1 MTQKGA
7 KKMTLN
13 DAELGKEYVIFD
25 VETDDFE
32 LVSFLLSLGCYKG
45 GKVAVI
51 SRRKK
56 SCVIALKDSR
66 YTIDTD
72 LAGAILIE
80 K

>member
-1 MTQKGA
+1 
-7 KKMTLN
+7 MTLN
-13 DAELGKEYVIFD
+13 DAELGFEYKVSD
-25 VETDDFE
+25 VATDDFE

-45 GKVAVI
+45 SKIAVV

-72 LAGAILIE
+72 LAEAILIE